1 MKLTHTPLMIAIS
14 GVLLL
19 GIGAFPSSSYAAAP
33 ASATATDVAD
43 PVHPNRAMTP
53 NARAAVPVR
62 NPGSD
67 PTPQDAASA
76 VAAGQTA
83 ASPRAPASARAQ
95 TLETVEVTGILG
107 SLLRETTTKRTNPG
121 IVDSIS
127 AEEVGTFPDTTIAG
141 SLQRVPGVSVDRGA
155 DGEANQISVRGF
167 GPDFVNVLLNG
178 HRIATTTLG
187 RSFNLDTLPVDLLQQ
202 AVVYKTFQPNLP
214 VGGIGGTVN
223 IVTWQPLEFHG
234 FHASATVGARRS
246 TLPGQSSGSKTK
258 PQLSG
263 MIGDTTQNGRFGW
276 LLAGSFEQRDEQFTN
291 MNFDG
296 GWPDLNLPLVSSTK
310 VYPIPTDNEASYDFQ
325 TRTRA
330 SADLSI
336 EANPTDRLHIS
347 SNFLIT
353 RYTGRDDVDTNDI
366 FAEVNDVTSIATDA
380 NGTPTSYTTNGA
392 GGFQDVFKP
401 QLDPTNIRQGSGY
414 IRLDYVLGGGN
425 TVSLESD
432 ASNALNKTIGYN
444 GVAGYLFNTDAPVT
458 FTNPGNEVFPSF
470 SGGLGSADI
479 TNLRTHYPEPGG
491 SSSSDHVYS
500 HNLNFRHD
508 FESGIITDVVAGLSN
523 TTETQTGVDFALPDN
538 GNVLVPYYDPFN
550 VVVPPAAVDAHLVTY
565 RNLGGKYGALWPSTF
580 VTYNPQLMMTFLQT
594 PAAYGQLSPE
604 LQQQFRALLA
614 SYGGQLPIV
623 PVPSTYERVHE
634 IDNSAYGMVD
644 LGSSIAGHRWSAQV
658 GFRYTRT
665 NVTSAGIGQPLLA
678 LEFDPGD
685 LEFAQ
690 PVYGTTTE
698 LERHGKYRYFLPSV
712 NIKFDLLDDVI
723 LRAAFSK
730 TLTRPDPADL
740 ATSQSFGTEA
750 RISESTGNAA
760 LEPYLSRNYDVGAS
774 WYFGGPSYVSLDVF
788 EKKVSNFVTTVT
800 SVVPV
805 SSVVPSISPLI
816 SGSLIDPGLLLT
828 EPVNLNK
835 ASVYGFEATF
845 NYSFDK
851 LLPGWLGGFGVA
863 TNYTNAHSTAQS
875 TPGEVAAGNT
885 FAIPGMGGSY
895 NASVY
900 YQDFG
905 LSTRLAYNVRD
916 KYLVS
921 AAGVGGVPVDAARY
935 GELDFSATY
944 DVNKHT
950 SVFFDADNIN
960 NASVFE
966 YSMYVNRPILGS
978 VFGRRFTMGVKW
990 KL

>member
-1 MKLTHTPLMIAIS
+1 MKLTRTRLPIAIS
-14 GVLLL
+14 GALLL
-19 GIGAFPSSSYAAAP
+19 GGGVFASSGYAATPAPAEAPAVIGANSSQPDRVAAASSRSASNARDGAAP
-33 ASATATDVAD
+33 AGAGA
-43 PVHPNRAMTP
+43 
-53 NARAAVPVR
+53 
-62 NPGSD
+62 
-67 PTPQDAASA
+67 
-76 VAAGQTA
+76 AAGPQASGQSTSA
-83 ASPRAPASARAQ
+83 ANRGTR

-107 SLLRETTTKRTNPG
+107 SLLRETTTKRVDPG

-127 AEEVGTFPDTTIAG
+127 AEDVGTFPDTTIAG

-155 DGEANQISVRGF
+155 DGEPNQISVRGF

-234 FHASATVGARRS
+234 FHASASVGARRS
-246 TLPGQSSGSKTK
+246 TLPGQTSGSKTK
-258 PQLSG
+258 PQMSG
-263 MIGDTTQNGRFGW
+263 MIGDTTKSGRFGW
-276 LLAGSFEQRDEQFTN
+276 LLAASFEQRDEQFTN

-296 GWPDLNLPLVSSTK
+296 GWPNLNLPLVSATK
-310 VYPIPTDNEASYDFQ
+310 VYPVPTDNEASYDFQ

-330 SADLSI
+330 SVDFSV
-336 EANPTDRLHIS
+336 EANPTDKLHIS
-347 SNFLIT
+347 SNFLVT
-353 RYTGRDDVDTNDI
+353 RYTGSDDVDTNDI

-380 NGTPTSYTTNGA
+380 NGTPTSYATNGA

-414 IRLDYVLGGGN
+414 VRADYAIGDGN
-425 TVSLESD
+425 TLSLESD
-432 ASNALNKTIGYN
+432 ASNALNKAIGYN
-444 GVAGYLFNTDAPVT
+444 GVAGYHFNTDAPVT
-458 FTNPGNEVFPSF
+458 FTNPGNKVFPSF
-470 SGGLGSADI
+470 SGGLGSVDI
-479 TNLRTHYPEPGG
+479 MNLRTHFPEPGG
-491 SSSSDHVYS
+491 THSSDHVYS
-500 HNLNFRHD
+500 NSLKFRHD
-508 FESGIITDVVAGLSN
+508 FESGFISDVDAGVSN
-523 TTETQTGVDFALPDN
+523 TTETQTGVYNALPDN

-550 VVVPPAAVDAHLVTY
+550 VVVPPASVGAHLVTY
-565 RNLGGKYGALWPSTF
+565 PNLGGKYGALWPQTF
-580 VTYNPQLMMTFLQT
+580 VTYNPQLMMAFLQS
-594 PAAYGQLSPE
+594 PAAYNELSPE
-604 LQQQFRALLA
+604 LQQQFKALLA
-614 SYGGQLPIV
+614 SYGGSLPII

-634 IDNSAYGMVD
+634 VDNSAYAMVD
-644 LGSSIAGHRWSAQV
+644 LGSSIGGHRWSAQV

-665 NVTSAGIGQPLLA
+665 NVTSAGIGQPLLS

-690 PVYGTTTE
+690 PVYGPTTE
-698 LERHGKYRYFLPSV
+698 LERHGKYHYFLPSI
-712 NIKFDLLDDVI
+712 NLKFNLLDDVI
-723 LRAAFSK
+723 LRAAYSR
-730 TLTRPDPADL
+730 TLTRPDLADL

-750 RISESTGNAA
+750 RITESTGNAA
-760 LEPYLSRNYDVGAS
+760 LEPYLSRNYDIGGS
-774 WYFGGPSYVSLDVF
+774 WYFGGPSYVSLDLF

-816 SGSLIDPGLLLT
+816 AGSLINPGLLLT

-845 NYSFDK
+845 NYS
-851 LLPGWLGGFGVA
+851 LSGVLHNWLGGFGVA
-863 TNYTNAHSTAQS
+863 TNYTNAHSTAQA
-875 TPGEVAAGNT
+875 TPGEVSAGNT

-905 LSTRLAYNVRD
+905 LSARVAYNVRN

-944 DVNKHT
+944 ALNKHT
-950 SVFFDADNIN
+950 SVFFDADNLN

-966 YSMYVNRPILGS
+966 YSTYVNRPVLGS
-978 VFGRRFTMGVKW
+978 VFGRRFVAGVKW